1 MMHHI
6 GESGPAKRVGD
17 AITKVL
23 GMGPEVRTRDIGGT
37 GSTTDFTSAICEVLR
52 KGTRA
57 GD

>member
-1 MMHHI
+1 MLHHI
-6 GESGPAKRVGD
+6 QMEAAKRIET
-17 AITKVL
+17 AIEKVL
-23 GMGPEVRTRDIGGT
+23 SMGPEVRTRDIGGT

>member
-1 MMHHI
+1 
-6 GESGPAKRVGD
+6 
-17 AITKVL
+17 
-23 GMGPEVRTRDIGGT
+23 MGPEVRTRDIGGT